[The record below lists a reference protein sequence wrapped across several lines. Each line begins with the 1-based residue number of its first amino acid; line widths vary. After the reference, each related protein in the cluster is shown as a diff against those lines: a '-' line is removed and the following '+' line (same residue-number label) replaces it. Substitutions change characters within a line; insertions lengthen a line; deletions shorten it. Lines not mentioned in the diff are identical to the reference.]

1 MHFCEIWCYSALP
14 AHIVRQTPKEARL
27 HMKTSES
34 YLPEGSYM
42 VQPAVRQ
49 AFSTLGALRQ
59 ARDEGR
65 ILEAVAQ
72 RCTAAHDLLFD
83 LGIAQGI
90 LPRVSCALGVAEGD
104 TREIA
109 ILSRVGKP
117 TCFVVT
123 DIDESTDPP
132 TAWLS
137 RTIVQQKAQDRML
150 DSLRP
155 GDVIPARVTHLEPFG
170 AFVDAGCGVPS
181 LIGIENLSV
190 SRICH
195 PGDRLTVGQS
205 ILAAVRTVEPENRRI
220 SLTHRELLG
229 TWTENAERFRVGET
243 VAGIVRSVESY
254 GIFVELTPNLAGLAE
269 LKENVHAGQQ
279 ASVFIKSILPNR
291 MKVKLVLVECFDYTY
306 KPEPPVYFFQ
316 GDHIDKFTYSPP
328 ECAKHIETVFA

>member
-1 MHFCEIWCYSALP
+1 M
-14 AHIVRQTPKEARL
+14 
-27 HMKTSES
+27 
-34 YLPEGSYM
+34 
-42 VQPAVRQ
+42 
-49 AFSTLGALRQ
+49 
-59 ARDEGR
+59 
-65 ILEAVAQ
+65 
-72 RCTAAHDLLFD
+72 
-83 LGIAQGI
+83 
-90 LPRVSCALGVAEGD
+90 
-104 TREIA
+104 
-109 ILSRVGKP
+109 
-117 TCFVVT
+117 
-123 DIDESTDPP
+123 
-132 TAWLS
+132 
-137 RTIVQQKAQDRML
+137 
-150 DSLRP
+150 
-155 GDVIPARVTHLEPFG
+155 IPARVTHLEPFG